1 MNGERFRGLGP
12 LRPGDRVALL
22 ATAGPSPAGQVDRA
36 EALVT
41 SWGLTP
47 MLYPSARATHPTAS
61 YLAAADVVRSNDFA
75 DAWCDESID
84 GIFCLR
90 GGYGSVRMLD
100 GLDVERMRAARPKP
114 VYGSS
119 DVTAL
124 HEWLRER
131 LGAPGW
137 FTPMIATDSLL
148 DDAAATE
155 QLQAA
160 VFADPAGRRWSS
172 PTAEVLVPGTATG
185 TLIGG
190 NLSLL
195 AQTVGDRSRR
205 PLDNAGTIALLEDIG
220 EDTYRIDGFLQTLLR
235 AGWFDGVLAVALGS
249 WKDCVTPEQIRA
261 LCLEVLAPLQIPM
274 VWELG
279 FGHGSA
285 AHSIPLG
292 VPGILRAAAGSRPE
306 LALSDL
312 PEQP

>member
-1 MNGERFRGLGP
+1 MNPARSRGLGP
-12 LRPGDRVALL
+12 LRPGARVALL
-22 ATAGPSPAGQVDRA
+22 ATAGPSPDGQVDRA

-41 SWGLTP
+41 AWGLKP
-47 MLYPSARATHPTAS
+47 VMYPSARGTHPTAS
-61 YLAAADVVRSNDFA
+61 YLAAADAVRSNDFT

-100 GLDVERMRAARPKP
+100 GLDVEKMRAAQPKP

-131 LGAPGW
+131 LAAPGW

-155 QLQAA
+155 QLRAA

-172 PTAEVLVPGTATG
+172 SAAEVLVPGVATG
-185 TLIGG
+185 ILIGG

-195 AQTVGDRSRR
+195 AQTVGDRGRQ
-205 PLDNAGTIALLEDIG
+205 PLENAGTIALLEDIG

-235 AGWFDGVLAVALGS
+235 AGWFDGVQAVALGS
-249 WKDCVTPEQIRA
+249 WQDCNTPEQIRA
-261 LCLEVLAPLQIPM
+261 LFLEVLAPLKFPM

-279 FGHGSA
+279 FGHGPA

-292 VPGILRAAAGSRPE
+292 VPGTLRAAAGSTPE
-306 LALSDL
+306 LVLSNL
-312 PEQP
+312 PE

>member
-1 MNGERFRGLGP
+1 MNPARSRGLGP

-22 ATAGPSPAGQVDRA
+22 ATAGPAPDGQVDRA

-41 SWGLTP
+41 SWGLKP
-47 MLYPSARATHPTAS
+47 LVYPSARATHPTAS
-61 YLAAADVVRSNDFA
+61 YLAAADVVRSNDFT

-100 GLDVERMRAARPKP
+100 GLDVEKMRAAQPKP

-148 DDAAATE
+148 DDVAATE
-155 QLQAA
+155 QLRAA

-172 PTAEVLVPGTATG
+172 PSAEVLVPGVATG
-185 TLIGG
+185 ILIGG

-195 AQTVGDRSRR
+195 AQTVGD

-235 AGWFDGVLAVALGS
+235 AGWFAGVRAVALGS
-249 WKDCVTPEQIRA
+249 WKDCSTPEQIRA

-274 VWELG
+274 AWELG
-279 FGHGSA
+279 FGHGAA

-292 VPGILRAAAGSRPE
+292 VPGTLHAAAGSRPE
-306 LALSDL
+306 LVLSDL
-312 PEQP
+312 QERW